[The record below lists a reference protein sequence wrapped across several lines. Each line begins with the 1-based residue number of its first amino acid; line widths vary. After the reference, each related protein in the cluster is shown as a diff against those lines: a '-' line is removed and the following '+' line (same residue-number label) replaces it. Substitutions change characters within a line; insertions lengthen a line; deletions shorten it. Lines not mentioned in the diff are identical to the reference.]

1 MKIVINALSA
11 RLGGGQTYLR
21 NLLDHLPERSELEI
35 LVFAPS
41 SLPLPPDPRVRRG
54 KTHWPNE
61 NPILRT
67 IWEVFALPRILSKEG
82 ASVLFC
88 PGGIIA
94 TAAPAQCKTV
104 TMFRNMIPFDPTTV
118 SRIPFGLQRVRNF
131 ILRRVMLKSL
141 ASADLAIFIS
151 DYARSVIESLTRVG
165 NPVTIPHGI
174 GPEFRTAGKS
184 LERPKWLPPGEY
196 LLYVSRF
203 DVYKHQLEIAEAFCA
218 LPVATRDRYRL
229 VFVGAVTPAK
239 ASEIADLAQRSG
251 AGDKVVVQGPV
262 AHSDLPGAYHH
273 AAANVFASS
282 CENCPNILL
291 EALGSG
297 RPLLSSNV
305 MPMPEFGADAVEY
318 FAPSDAASIRNAM
331 RKVLEDDAHACL
343 LGEKAARR
351 SENYDWALTAHR
363 TWRYILGVVAQ

>member
-21 NLLDHLPERSELEI
+21 NLLEHLPERPELEI

-41 SLPLPPDPRVRRG
+41 SLPLPLDPRVSRG

-67 IWEVFALPRILSKEG
+67 IWEVFALPWILSREG

-94 TAAPAQCKTV
+94 TVVPAKCKTV
-104 TMFRNMIPFDPTTV
+104 TMFRNMIPFDPVTV
-118 SRIPFGLQRVRNF
+118 SRIPFGLQWIRNF
-131 ILRRVMLKSL
+131 ILRRVMLRSL
-141 ASADLAIFIS
+141 ASADLSIFIS
-151 DYARSVIESLTRVG
+151 DYARGVIESLTRVG

-174 GPEFRTAGKS
+174 GQEFRTDGTS
-184 LERPKWLPPGEY
+184 LVRPKWLPPGEY

-203 DVYKHQLEIAEAFCA
+203 DVYKHQLEVAEAFCA
-218 LPVATRDRYRL
+218 LPLATRERYRL
-229 VFVGAVTPAK
+229 VFVGEVTAVK
-239 ASEIADLAQRSG
+239 AREIADLARRSE
-251 AGDKVVVQGPV
+251 AGDRVFVQGPV
-262 AHSDLPGAYHH
+262 AHSDLPAAYHH
-273 AAANVFASS
+273 ASANVFASS

-318 FAPSDAASIRNAM
+318 FVPWDPTSIRDAL
-331 RKVLEDDAHACL
+331 RKVLEDEERARQ
-343 LGEKAARR
+343 LGLRAAIR
-351 SENYDWALTAHR
+351 SKDYSWALTAR
-363 TWRYILGVVAQ
+363 ETWRCILDVVLR